1 MPLICI
7 FMIIFMLSACGP
19 DNSGESL
26 PAAPVRVDIVKKE
39 TLPRSITAVGNVQP
53 STSVAITPRVDGQI
67 MEVYFKEGDDVVEG
81 QKLLQIDP
89 RPYAAILAEKRAALA
104 KTQAQLAKAL
114 HDRKRYASLVN
125 NGYVSKEAYEQTDT
139 DAAVLQA
146 TIDENRAAVDRAA
159 LDLSY
164 CEISAPVSGRIGEI
178 KLHKGNMVK
187 DNDTGPVVSIDSI
200 SPCYV
205 NFSMPEANLPSIL
218 ERMRNGSVPV
228 TAKPVGGWPEP
239 GSLTLV
245 DNQVDMNTGSVRLR
259 ATFDNAD
266 RRLWP
271 GQFVELRV
279 PLGELQEAII
289 VPTRAV
295 QTGRNERFVYV
306 VGPDN
311 KVEYRKVQP
320 LFENGPRT
328 AVDGSLAAGEHVVTD
343 GQVRL
348 QPGMKVRIIED
359 EQ

>member
-1 MPLICI
+1 MLQAICLFLFI
-7 FMIIFMLSACGP
+7 FLCGCGTDSSSTQSAV
-19 DNSGESL
+19 
-26 PAAPVRVDIVKKE
+26 APVRVAEVKKD
-39 TLPRSITAVGNVQP
+39 TIPRSIQAVGNVQP

-81 QKLLQIDP
+81 QRLLQIDP
-89 RPYAAILAEKRAALA
+89 RPYAAILAEKRATLA
-104 KTQAQLAKAL
+104 KTEAQLAKAI

-125 NGYVSKEAYEQTDT
+125 NGYVSREAFEQTET

-146 TIDENRAAVDRAA
+146 TIKENKAAVERAA

-164 CEISAPVSGRIGEI
+164 CDISAPVSGRIGEI
-178 KLHKGNMVK
+178 KQHKGNMVK

-205 NFSMPEANLPSIL
+205 IFSIPEAYLPAII
-218 ERMRNGSVPV
+218 ERMRNGEVPV

-239 GSLTLV
+239 GTLTLV

-259 ATFDNAD
+259 ATFNNAD

-279 PLGELQEAII
+279 PLGEMQDALI
-289 VPTRAV
+289 VPTRAI

-306 VGPDN
+306 IGPDN
-311 KVEYRKVQP
+311 KVDYRKVQV
-320 LFENGPRT
+320 LFENGAQT
-328 AVDGSLAAGEHVVTD
+328 VIDGALAAGDRVVID

-348 QPGMKVRIIED
+348 QPGSAIKIVE
-359 EQ
+359 